1 MKAVFE
7 LNDHFMVIFMNKGTE
22 SREVT
27 LNMRTLSCLYKILYH
42 ALSYVIFTM
51 VLSPF
56 YCWKKPKIQIIIY
69 ITSY

>member
-7 LNDHFMVIFMNKGTE
+7 LDDRFMIIFMTKVTA

-27 LNMRTLSCLYKILYH
+27 LNMTTLSCLYKILYY

-56 YCWKKPKIQIIIY
+56 YC
-69 ITSY
+69 